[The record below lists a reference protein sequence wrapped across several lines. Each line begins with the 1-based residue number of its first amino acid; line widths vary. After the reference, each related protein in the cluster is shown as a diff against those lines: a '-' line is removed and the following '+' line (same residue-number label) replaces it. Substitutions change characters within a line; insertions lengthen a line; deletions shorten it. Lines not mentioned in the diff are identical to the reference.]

1 MSPPLE
7 MLVQKQ
13 VCLLGCV
20 EELAFRLT
28 AFPNVK
34 GNETVVPE
42 AGGPCDLLTLSPL
55 GGV

>member
-42 AGGPCDLLTLSPL
+42 AGRPCDLLTLSPL